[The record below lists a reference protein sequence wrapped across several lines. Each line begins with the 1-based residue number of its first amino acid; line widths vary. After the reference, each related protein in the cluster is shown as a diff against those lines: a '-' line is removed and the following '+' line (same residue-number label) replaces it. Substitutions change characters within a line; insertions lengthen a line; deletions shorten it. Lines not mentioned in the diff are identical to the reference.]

1 MTQSVHHPTEQLF
14 LILENRSLNR
24 AHTKQSIKEV
34 FTYQRDLHFC
44 LHIDQ
49 KTNKQNIELRK
60 IESTT
65 HILWIDMEF
74 LNLATILR
82 HRNATFTIVVSFH
95 GHWERT
101 QPL

>member
-1 MTQSVHHPTEQLF
+1 ML
-14 LILENRSLNR
+14 
-24 AHTKQSIKEV
+24 A
-34 FTYQRDLHFC
+34 YQQHLHFC

-60 IESTT
+60 IESMT